1 MLFAGVAQEKTR
13 IWRTRQR
20 TDPVTGKR
28 YPWLCQEQ
36 AMVNHWYFYGF
47 DADFGPFY
55 VKFCGYF
62 PYTGQIYL
70 NGHEYAK
77 RQCARAGIGFTALD
91 NAFGSA
97 SDPAA
102 VQRICDGL
110 TDQKIYRFAGKW
122 LARLPHPFTRADE
135 DADYRWQ
142 LSVQQAEFSTTMALD
157 RPASGRIFFEQL
169 IRDNIDIGRPDKVN
183 IVFDRKIRLRGK
195 NPTPGTFRTQVITSG
210 VCPYLYLYYKK
221 TQVKQY
227 LKEGRALRT
236 ETTLNQPRD
245 FGIGKELTNL
255 AAMAEVGYAANR
267 RLLDAECISHDPADG
282 AAALEAIT
290 SPVISTT
297 CTRIP
302 GMRFPDPRV
311 QALLGACCAL
321 ALRPAGFT
329 SRDLRHYLAPQLGK
343 TPEDMTSGQISY
355 DLRRLRAHQLIQRI
369 PHSRSYQVT
378 DDGLTIALFLTRLTQ
393 RLLIPGLAQL
403 TSPGPPGR
411 SRLRQADRA
420 YRDALTD
427 LARQASLAAL
437 PHLQL
442 SPAVITSQHP
452 PVISRHTRRNLTRNS
467 KSLRGALVASVFV
480 VTACASGPGAPPG
493 PPSAYLG
500 TVVDTPVPAS
510 VADLPLTTDAGQAT
524 SLTAWHGQVV
534 VLTDFL
540 TLCQETCPLTTGNLL
555 RREHPGRRHRGG
567 GQPPQDAL
575 LAVVGQVRGQAQER
589 DHGERQRDEDR
600 EVGAEDGQA
609 AQRLDGLVRAG
620 DDTHDHQDQQ
630 RDGDPQ
636 DQSDRHPPGVSP
648 LVLHEL
654 AECGP
659 GCPLRQHYNVTAHR

>member
-1 MLFAGVAQEKTR
+1 MTLPRTAAQVLSGHVRLEVRCIDRLLLTFRQPRLQYGQGIHGFFCHHRGNQFVSSALMRPMTERFAADIRHYIDARGLDLVRFAKGQSKDEVARGYLAGHDGGEQILFAGVAQEKTR
-13 IWRTRQR
+13 VWRTRQR

-55 VKFCGYF
+55 IKFCGYF

-97 SDPAA
+97 DDPAA

-135 DADYRWQ
+135 QADYCWQ
-142 LSVQQAEFSTTMALD
+142 LPVQQAEFSTTMALD
-157 RPASGRIFFEQL
+157 RPVAGRIFFEQL

-210 VCPYLYLYYKK
+210 ACPYLYLYYKK

-297 CTRIP
+297 RTRIP

-329 SRDLRHYLAPQLGK
+329 SRDLRHYLAPQLGT

-355 DLRRLRAHQLIQRI
+355 DLRRLRAHQIIERI
-369 PHSRSYQVT
+369 PHSRAYQVT

-393 RLLIPGLAQL
+393 RLLIPGLSGDAL
-403 TSPGPPGR
+403 NGH
-411 SRLRQADRA
+411 DRA
-420 YRDALTD
+420 AL
-427 LARQASLAAL
+427 
-437 PHLQL
+437 
-442 SPAVITSQHP
+442 
-452 PVISRHTRRNLTRNS
+452 
-467 KSLRGALVASVFV
+467 
-480 VTACASGPGAPPG
+480 SG
-493 PPSAYLG
+493 
-500 TVVDTPVPAS
+500 
-510 VADLPLTTDAGQAT
+510 
-524 SLTAWHGQVV
+524 HGQVLGRPRRRGRRGLV
-534 VLTDFL
+534 VLAVSRW
-540 TLCQETCPLTTGNLL
+540 CSVV
-555 RREHPGRRHRGG
+555 RRPCAAGARGAGRG
-567 GQPPQDAL
+567 
-575 LAVVGQVRGQAQER
+575 
-589 DHGERQRDEDR
+589 
-600 EVGAEDGQA
+600 GQA
-609 AQRLDGLVRAG
+609 ACWTCLRRRRGEQAGERGDGFLQERVDAGLLVGGVAGAEPGDRAA
-620 DDTHDHQDQQ
+620 
-630 RDGDPQ
+630 
-636 DQSDRHPPGVSP
+636 
-648 LVLHEL
+648 VLGLGGEL
-654 AECGP
+654 AYP
-659 GCPLRQHYNVTAHR
+659 GGEGGGHVGTAFAAGAGHWSLTSAAAARAAASSAMVFRAA